1 MTDTIAT
8 IFGMGFVSIILI
20 CLVWTILGYIFEAFK
35 NENNLERNMKEY
47 DNKKNNYEQS
57 R

>member
-1 MTDTIAT
+1 MTETFAI

-20 CLVWTILGYIFEAFK
+20 CLVWTILGYIFEAF
-35 NENNLERNMKEY
+35 NTENKLERNMKQYE
-47 DNKKNNYEQS
+47 NEKKNYEQS